1 MRALGCKQFVSMEN
15 FRTPNFELVADL
27 LFWLLRRCPLEK
39 CSDCAHRHSLGSDS
53 FVCRYDPGTSLQD
66 DIDTPAE
73 RVQFLESVAHA
84 LFVKA
89 RLKLNIK
96 RLYAADGRAVH
107 ELLKVTDLLFA
118 ASQRAN
124 TDAEVRCLL
133 VSPIFPCLLVMS
145 ER

>member
-1 MRALGCKQFVSMEN
+1 MSTVS
-15 FRTPNFELVADL
+15 VCA
-27 LFWLLRRCPLEK
+27 LLRV
-39 CSDCAHRHSLGSDS
+39 A
-53 FVCRYDPGTSLQD
+53 CRYDPGTSLQD

-73 RVQFLESVAHA
+73 RMQFLESIAHA
-84 LFVKA
+84 LFLKA

-124 TDAEVRCLL
+124 IDAEARKFNSLIPHAVLTFIVELAGCL
-133 VSPIFPCLLVMS
+133 
-145 ER
+145 